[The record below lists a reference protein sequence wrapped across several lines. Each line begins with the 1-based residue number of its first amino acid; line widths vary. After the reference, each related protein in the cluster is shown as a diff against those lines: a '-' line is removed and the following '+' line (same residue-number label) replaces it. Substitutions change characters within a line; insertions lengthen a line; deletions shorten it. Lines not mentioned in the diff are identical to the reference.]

1 MRYIKKIILQNF
13 QSHKYSIVE
22 LDEQL
27 NVIVGPSDSGKS
39 AIIRALKWVLYNE
52 PSGDYFIREGEKEAS
67 VTVEFSDN
75 IKVKR
80 YRSKSKN
87 TYHLFIRDEEQI
99 YQGFGTNVPEE
110 IIQAMEIKKIYLDSD
125 ESAFINLGEQLEGA
139 FLLSE
144 KNSVRASAIGRLVGV
159 NIIDDALR
167 EGLRDNRSISTIRK
181 NLETN
186 IINIEEELK
195 QYDYLTEISNR
206 VEKIEKIKSLIEEKT
221 AKQVK
226 LTILQDKFEE
236 TKNSLKET
244 QAYLEKLKNIGILDS
259 TINKIEELYRNYK
272 YFYNKKESYSKVEI
286 GIKEETKMLDKLVGL
301 DITAEKYLKLS
312 ELLVGLDNYKKL
324 NDKNLKYISEFKI
337 YKGIVERLKPI
348 GHIEDISKSI
358 ENNLLHVINLNK
370 IQNRFKSNQEN
381 LDKGRIYMQ
390 NFSNMESLNTII
402 DTLKSYYNK
411 ILKLENTFKKHH
423 KTSIEINKVEVSIK
437 ENDLILAKHL
447 EEYGDLLLKQEVCPV
462 CLSQIDEKKIDH
474 IMEHYK

>member
-13 QSHKYSIVE
+13 QSHKYSIIE

-75 IKVKR
+75 VQVKR

-87 TYHLFIRDEEQI
+87 TYHLFINDEEQI

-110 IIQAMEIKKIYLDSD
+110 IIQAMGIKKIYLDSD

-186 IINIEEELK
+186 IINIEDELK

-206 VEKIEKIKSLIEEKT
+206 VKEIEKIKSLIEEKT
-221 AKQVK
+221 TKQAK
-226 LTILQDKFEE
+226 LTSLQDKFVE

-244 QAYLEKLKNIGILDS
+244 QEYLEKLQKIEILDS
-259 TINKIEELYRNYK
+259 TINKIEELYGKYK
-272 YFYNKKESYSKVEI
+272 YFYNKKESYSKVKI
-286 GIKEETKMLDKLVGL
+286 GIKEEINILDKLLDL
-301 DITAEKYLKLS
+301 DITAEKHLRLT

-324 NDKNLKYISEFKI
+324 NSKNQKYKWELKI
-337 YKGIVERLKPI
+337 YRDITEKLKPL

-358 ENNLLHVINLNK
+358 EINLLRLINLNK

-381 LDKGRIYMQ
+381 IDKGNIYMQ
-390 NFSNMESLNTII
+390 NFSNMESLDNII
-402 DTLKSYYNK
+402 DTLKSYNNK
-411 ILKLENTFKKHH
+411 ILKLENTYKKHH
-423 KTSIEINKVEVSIK
+423 QFTKEISKTKESIK
-437 ENDLILAKHL
+437 ENDLILAKYL

>member
-87 TYHLFIRDEEQI
+87 TYHLFIRGEEQI

-181 NLETN
+181 NLEAN
-186 IINIEEELK
+186 ILSIEDELK

-221 AKQVK
+221 SKQVK
-226 LTILQDKFEE
+226 LSSLQDKFWE

-244 QAYLEKLKNIGILDS
+244 QAYLKRLKNIEILDS
-259 TINKIEELYRNYK
+259 TINKIEESYRNYK
-272 YFYNKKESYSKVEI
+272 YFYNKKESYSKVKI
-286 GIKEETKMLDKLVGL
+286 GIKEETNILNKLVGL
-301 DITAEKYLKLS
+301 DIIAENHLKLN
-312 ELLVGLDNYKKL
+312 ELLVELANYKKL
-324 NDKNLKYISEFKI
+324 NSKNQKYTWELKI
-337 YKGIVERLKPI
+337 YKDISEKLKPLN
-348 GHIEDISKSI
+348 HIEGISKSI
-358 ENNLLHVINLNK
+358 EINLLRLINLNK
-370 IQNRFKSNQEN
+370 IQGHFKSNQEN

>member
-87 TYHLFIRDEEQI
+87 TYHLFIRGEEQI

-181 NLETN
+181 NLEAN
-186 IINIEEELK
+186 ILSIEDELK

-221 AKQVK
+221 SKQVK
-226 LTILQDKFEE
+226 LSSLQDKFWE

-244 QAYLEKLKNIGILDS
+244 QAYLKRLKNIEILDS
-259 TINKIEELYRNYK
+259 TINKIEESYRNYK
-272 YFYNKKESYSKVEI
+272 YFYNKKESYSKVKI
-286 GIKEETKMLDKLVGL
+286 GIKEENNILDKLL
-301 DITAEKYLKLS
+301 DVAIIT
-312 ELLVGLDNYKKL
+312 
-324 NDKNLKYISEFKI
+324 
-337 YKGIVERLKPI
+337 
-348 GHIEDISKSI
+348 
-358 ENNLLHVINLNK
+358 
-370 IQNRFKSNQEN
+370 
-381 LDKGRIYMQ
+381 
-390 NFSNMESLNTII
+390 
-402 DTLKSYYNK
+402 
-411 ILKLENTFKKHH
+411 
-423 KTSIEINKVEVSIK
+423 
-437 ENDLILAKHL
+437 
-447 EEYGDLLLKQEVCPV
+447 
-462 CLSQIDEKKIDH
+462 
-474 IMEHYK
+474 